1 LSTLIVGKKNSSG
14 TRVLEIVTKAE
25 TRKKVSLT
33 IGLTL
38 TAANHAMPQIPIKR
52 KCSEK
57 NPNGFHEPSA
67 AEHNEFL

>member
-1 LSTLIVGKKNSSG
+1 LGKKIL
-14 TRVLEIVTKAE
+14 RELEFSKLSPK
-25 TRKKVSLT
+25 RRRGKKVSLT